1 MVIGMKKRVLYITS
15 AVLFILGIVAFYEI
29 LKNDEQEIYKGTAII
44 TESSLYSKAIAEVK
58 DEEGNVVGK
67 AKVYSE
73 GFLKDDELKVEYTK
87 KWWKIE
93 ITKFESDLYK
103 NEDGKT
109 NQTNK
114 DESII
119 YEFNKPIKIKKLN
132 NADKIDL
139 IASLVKSK
147 ANKNFDVN
155 DYIAERVELLSGIT
169 YYDFGLK
176 ISGIKCNI
184 GYVVQVNEKEGRI
197 ISIYDNMR
205 GYIASKLIIDREAS
219 VKLRLNNFTELKKE
233 ELRVKAMEP
242 EYIPGPSY
250 RKLGNEYM
258 YYDIKEDKL
267 YYVIDVENRQIDND
281 EISAVDGY
289 KTEIK

>member
-1 MVIGMKKRVLYITS
+1 MKKKKLYIIF
-15 AVLFILGIVAFYEI
+15 AVLVILGIVVVYGIF
-29 LKNDEQEIYKGTAII
+29 KNNEQEIYKGTAII

-155 DYIAERVELLSGIT
+155 DYIVNRTESSNGVV
-169 YYDFGLK
+169 YYSFGLK
-176 ISGIKCNI
+176 ISGVKSSI
-184 GYVVQVNEKEGRI
+184 GYVIHVNEEKNVI
-197 ISIYDNMR
+197 VSIYDHMKD
-205 GYIASKLIIDREAS
+205 YITSELIISREAS
-219 VKLRLNNFTELKKE
+219 VRSRLDTITESKKE
-233 ELRVKAMEP
+233 EMRKEAMGP
-242 EYIPGPSY
+242 EFTSEQSY
-250 RKLGNEYM
+250 RTLGDEYT
-258 YYDIKEDKL
+258 YYDVKEDKL
-267 YYVIDVENRQIDND
+267 YYIIDVEDRQKDTG
-281 EISAVDGY
+281 EISAVLDQW
-289 KTEIK
+289 TEIK